1 VPNLSSVKK
10 PDGST
15 QKSPPRDQGGGGGVC
30 GARKQASASWET
42 NPASF
47 RCLGDLKRRDDALL
61 DLLAGFPSS
70 FARPSVFP
78 PGLIE
83 VGNEFVALDWG
94 RL

>member
-15 QKSPPRDQGGGGGVC
+15 QKARRGTRAEAVGS
-30 GARKQASASWET
+30 ARKQASASWET

-83 VGNEFVALDWG
+83 VGNESVALDWG